1 MSTMEE
7 QLRPLAGQVAVI
19 TGGSGGLGLGFART
33 LGRAGASVVIG
44 ALPDSGV
51 AEAVTHLE
59 SLGIRAAGH
68 ELDMG
73 DLAAVEALRD
83 RALEW
88 GRLDVWIN
96 NAGASGVYGPS
107 WLTPPAIFERVL
119 NANVRGVFHGTRTA
133 LGVMVPRGSG
143 HVVNVWGKGD
153 TKPTPLQNAYGSSK
167 AWNRSFTRTVRAEVA
182 ESGVRVHGFN
192 PGLVKTE
199 MLAHVTVTPGME
211 QKVKALPYVVG
222 LWGQSADDA
231 AAPVVPLLLGS
242 KNDHVDLTLDTVL
255 GRGLKSIVS
264 GNLRR
269 SRRMTLDVR
278 VIDE

>member
-1 MSTMEE
+1 MEHE
-7 QLRPLAGQVAVI
+7 LRPLAGQIAVV
-19 TGGSGGLGLGFART
+19 TGGSSGLGLGFARV

-44 ALPDSGV
+44 ALPGPEV
-51 AEAVTHLE
+51 AEAVAHLE

-73 DLAAVEALRD
+73 DLGAVEALRD

-88 GRLDVWIN
+88 GSLDIWIN
-96 NAGASGVYGPS
+96 NAGASGVYGPT
-107 WLTPPAIFERVL
+107 WLTPPAVFERVC
-119 NANVRGVFHGTRTA
+119 NANIRGVFHGTRAA
-133 LGVMVPRGSG
+133 LGVMVPQGSG
-143 HVVNVWGKGD
+143 HLVNVWGKGD
-153 TKPTPLQNAYGSSK
+153 TRPTPLQNTYGSSK

-182 ESGVRVHGFN
+182 ETGVRVHGFN
-192 PGLVKTE
+192 PGLVRTE

-211 QKVKALPYVVG
+211 RKVRALPYVVG

-231 AAPVVPLLLGS
+231 AAPVVGVLLGS
-242 KNDHVDLTLDTVL
+242 KDDHRDLTVGTVV
-255 GRGLKSIVS
+255 GRGLKSVAQ

-278 VIDE
+278 VVGE